1 MGDHIS
7 IPFGYLLSFI
17 TISKGSTF
25 VFNTKNK
32 SGNTTLA
39 KKGLAQ
45 RNRPKAVKTMAT
57 EVQRV
62 RLWILLRKGSAKMKQ
77 IWLISFP
84 ENTQAVS

>member
-1 MGDHIS
+1 MQDQSLCLFWI
-7 IPFGYLLSFI
+7 FLLLYNLQRLC
-17 TISKGSTF
+17 
-25 VFNTKNK
+25 VLNTKNE
-32 SGNTTLA
+32 SGITTLA

-45 RNRPKAVKTMAT
+45 RNRPKAAKIIAT

-62 RLWILLRKGSAKMKQ
+62 RLCILLRKGSAKIKQ